1 MGWGRSFPRGW
12 GTFRRVWRLLISLK
26 LAVILLLAILLV
38 AFLSTLFP
46 QLPPDVAADP
56 ETRGLWLAVAQE
68 RYGLLFGPL
77 HALGL
82 FEFSKAWWFR
92 LLLAGLFLSTLACT
106 VNRLGSI
113 WRIVFRPRVK
123 PSGILFERGV
133 NRVSLRADSSEKV
146 IEAVKGAL
154 SKRRYRLS
162 VKRVGKTTYLLADK
176 NRLARLGSLVTHIS
190 LLIFIL
196 GALWYRGFG
205 WRREVA
211 LTPGETY
218 EIGPGFQLRSDG
230 FRVER
235 YPGGEPRDYR
245 AHLAVIEGEQEV
257 LTKIVR
263 VNEPLVYEGV
273 SLYLKSYELLEAEG
287 SSDYEIVFLAVHD
300 PSFAPVVFAG
310 FLMLGGLILSFYFPH
325 YRIWAK
331 VTGEGEVSLVGRGDV
346 DQRGLTSQFE
356 AIIRELEKDFH
367 A

>member
-1 MGWGRSFPRGW
+1 MGS
-12 GTFRRVWRLLISLK
+12 GTLRRVWHLLISLK
-26 LAVILLLAILLV
+26 LAVILLLAILLA

-46 QLPPDVAADP
+46 QLPPGVAADP
-56 ETRGLWLAVAQE
+56 ETRSLWLAMAQKK
-68 RYGLLFGPL
+68 YGLLFGPS

-82 FEFSKAWWFR
+82 FEFSRTWWFR
-92 LLLAGLFLSTLACT
+92 LLLAGLFLNTLACT

-113 WRIVFRPRVK
+113 WRTVFRPRVK
-123 PSGILFERGV
+123 PSSVVFERGV
-133 NRVSLRADSSEKV
+133 NRVSLKGDSSDKV

-162 VKRVGKTTYLLADK
+162 VRREGETTYLLADK

-218 EIGPGFQLRSDG
+218 EIGSGVRLRSEG
-230 FRVER
+230 FEVER
-235 YPGGEPRDYR
+235 YPSGEPRDYR
-245 AHLAVIEGEQEV
+245 APLTVIEGGEEV

-263 VNEPLVYEGV
+263 VNEPLVYGRV
-273 SLYLKSYELLEAEG
+273 SLYLKSYEPLGAEV

-300 PSFAPVVFAG
+300 PTFVPVIFAG
-310 FLMLGGLILSFYFPH
+310 FLMVWGLILSFYFPH

-331 VTGEGEVSLVGRGDV
+331 VTGEGEVSLAGRGYV
-346 DQRGLTSQFE
+346 DQEGLTSQFE
-356 AIIRELEKDFH
+356 AIVGELKKDFRV
-367 A
+367 

>member
-1 MGWGRSFPRGW
+1 MGS
-12 GTFRRVWRLLISLK
+12 GTLKRAWHLLISLK
-26 LAVILLLAILLV
+26 LAVILLFAILLV

-56 ETRGLWLAVAQE
+56 ETRSLWLAMAQE
-68 RYGLLFGPL
+68 KYGLLFGPL

-82 FEFSKAWWFR
+82 FEFSEMWWFR
-92 LLLAGLFLSTLACT
+92 LLLAALFLNTLACT

-113 WRIVFRPRVK
+113 WRIVFRPQVR
-123 PSGILFERGV
+123 PSSVVFERGV
-133 NRVSLRADSSEKV
+133 NRISLRGDSSEKV

-162 VKRVGKTTYLLADK
+162 VRREGETTYLLADK
-176 NRLARLGSLVTHIS
+176 NRLARLGSLFTHIS

-196 GALWYRGFG
+196 GALWCRGFG

-218 EIGPGFQLRSDG
+218 EIRSGVGLRSEG
-230 FRVER
+230 FEVER

-245 AHLAVIEGEQEV
+245 AHLAVIEGGKEV

-263 VNEPLVYEGV
+263 VNEPLVYGGV
-273 SLYLKSYELLEAEG
+273 SLYLKSYEPLGAEV

-300 PSFAPVVFAG
+300 PSFVPVIFAG
-310 FLMLGGLILSFYFPH
+310 FFMLGGLILSFYFPH

-331 VTGEGEVSLVGRGDV
+331 VTGEGDLSLVGRGYV
-346 DQRGLTSQFE
+346 DQEGLASQFE
-356 AIIRELEKDFH
+356 AIVRELRKGFH
-367 A
+367 V